1 MQVLSTASFSSTLGA
16 VAWLVAGALAGVFL
30 GHLLSP
36 RLNARRARRAAQ
48 QALQRRRLFD
58 YAGRPLEL
66 HGINVGLQVLFG
78 TLGGITQ
85 PRDVRATLL
94 ERRWRAASE
103 LREAVEPYASKQ
115 GFYDGDVA
123 RLNDLDVETYAD
135 AEGYE
140 HHRVWLRVA
149 PTGYFDMLATNVA
162 LGPFTPDTAPLLT
175 GRGGI
180 PETQLSNMMG
190 LDLTLV
196 TSDGG
201 VPVFL
206 RSAKMAGL
214 ERCWQTSS
222 GETVQLARDKNI
234 DGAPDI
240 FRTARRGLEEEL
252 GIPPDAIEKVA
263 LSAFVATP
271 EFANIGVLMYAELR
285 QSTAEF
291 ASELNHY
298 VMTARDNW
306 EYEDHSMLAIDDARE
321 LARAL
326 TNPDR
331 RWSKQAAASLI
342 FAHAHRTGNVEPFVE
357 AVRALGP
364 LSLEPGSVHRGIPP
378 RADDA
383 AQPTRHCWRCGSALE
398 QVPPT
403 NCAVCGQE
411 HFTNPKPCGEA
422 VVTCR
427 GHVLLVRRA
436 KSPWRGAWDVP
447 GGFCEGDEHPMHAA
461 EREVAE
467 EVGLRVRA
475 VSYLG
480 LWIDVYGPAT
490 FDGLLEHTA
499 NSAYL
504 MQLADEPA
512 EMCGE
517 SMDIPT
523 QNLELD
529 EVTEARWFPLTELPD
544 ELAFPNH
551 VCRVLALARQV
562 AARPDPDRR
571 DLPDRSW

>member
-1 MQVLSTASFSSTLGA
+1 MQALSTVSFSSTLGA
-16 VAWLVAGALAGVFL
+16 VAWLVAGALVGVFL

-36 RLNARRARRAAQ
+36 RLNAGRTRRAAGRARR
-48 QALQRRRLFD
+48 RRRLFD

-66 HGINVGLQVLFG
+66 HGIDVGLQVLYG
-78 TLGGITQ
+78 TLGQITR

-94 ERRWRAASE
+94 ERRWRAAPE
-103 LREAVEPYASKQ
+103 LREGAELYARKH

-135 AEGYE
+135 AEGDE

-162 LGPFTPDTAPLLT
+162 LGPFTPETAPLLT

-196 TSDGG
+196 TSDGD

-206 RSAKMAGL
+206 RSAKMAAL

-222 GETVQLARDKNI
+222 GETVQLARDKDI

-240 FRTARRGLEEEL
+240 FKTARRGLEEEL
-252 GIPPDAIEKVA
+252 GIPPEAIEELA
-263 LSAFVATP
+263 LTAFVATP
-271 EFANIGVLMYAELR
+271 EFANIGVLMYAVLR
-285 QSTAEF
+285 QSTTEF
-291 ASELNHY
+291 ASELNRY

-306 EYEDHSMLAIDDARE
+306 EYEDHAMLLIDDARE

-326 TNPDR
+326 TDPRR

-342 FAHAHRTGNVEPFVE
+342 FAHAYRAGNVESFVE

-378 RADDA
+378 RDDEA
-383 AQPTRHCWRCGSALE
+383 AQPARHCWRCGSVLG
-398 QVPPT
+398 QIPPT
-403 NCAVCGQE
+403 RCAVCGQE

-422 VVTCR
+422 VVVHE

-436 KSPWRGAWDVP
+436 RSPWKGKWDVP

-461 EREVAE
+461 ERELAE
-467 EVGLRVRA
+467 EVGLRASA

-480 LWIDVYGPAT
+480 TWIDVYGPAT
-490 FDGLLEHTA
+490 FDGLHEHTA

-504 MQLADEPA
+504 MQMVGEPAGMRHGLADVSA
-512 EMCGE
+512 E
-517 SMDIPT
+517 SL
-523 QNLELD
+523 QLD
-529 EVTEARWFPLTELPD
+529 EVTAARWFSLD
-544 ELAFPNH
+544 EIPEEIAFPNH
-551 VCRVLALARQV
+551 VCKVLALTRQV
-562 AARPDPDRR
+562 VARSGCDQQL
-571 DLPDRSW
+571 LPDRNW